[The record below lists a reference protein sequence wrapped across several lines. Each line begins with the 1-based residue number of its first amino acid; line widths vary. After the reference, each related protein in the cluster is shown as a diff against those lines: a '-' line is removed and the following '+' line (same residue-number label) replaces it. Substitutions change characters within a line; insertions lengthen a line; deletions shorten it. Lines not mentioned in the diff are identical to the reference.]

1 MMKDFDLLPLTGT
14 IVCDDDVTHKKPAPD
29 MALKVLSLTDTLP
42 AEAIV
47 VGDTTFD
54 IEMGRA
60 AGCMTCGV
68 TYGNP
73 NRDILKS
80 SRADFLIDNFS
91 QLYPLVFTK

>member
-1 MMKDFDLLPLTGT
+1 
-14 IVCDDDVTHKKPAPD
+14 

-42 AEAIV
+42 TEAMV

-68 TYGNP
+68 TYGNH
-73 NRDILKS
+73 NRNILKS
-80 SRADFLIDNFS
+80 AGSDFLIDDFS
-91 QLYPLVFTK
+91 QLYSLVSRNKNFSAR

>member
-1 MMKDFDLLPLTGT
+1 
-14 IVCDDDVTHKKPAPD
+14 

-68 TYGNP
+68 TYGNH

-91 QLYPLVFTK
+91 QYISARFHEIKIFQHFNSDRNIVLHLI